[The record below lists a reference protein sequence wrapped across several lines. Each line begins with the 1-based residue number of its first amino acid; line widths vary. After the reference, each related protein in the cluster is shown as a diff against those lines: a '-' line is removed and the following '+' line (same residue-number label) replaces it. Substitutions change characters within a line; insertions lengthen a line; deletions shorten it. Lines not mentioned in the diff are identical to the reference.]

1 MIIRCSQRSGA
12 RNLATHLNNQRDN
25 DHVTIAEIKGVVGR
39 NLHEALLE
47 IDAVSKATRCEQPLF
62 STSFNPPEGAKVTEA
77 QFEDAFNRFE
87 SKLGLTDQPRVVVY
101 HEKEGRRHAHVV
113 WSRIDVQEMKAI
125 RMSHFKN
132 KSMELSRELYQEHG
146 WDMPK
151 GMENKQEADRF
162 NLTPAQWNQFKRQ
175 KINPN
180 EVRALIND
188 AWQASDNVSSFSHAL
203 KERGIFLAKGDR
215 RGFVLMDHTEKVFS
229 LSKFGDFKRKEL
241 KVKLG
246 DPDSLPSVTMAAV
259 EIRSIY
265 NSEMKSLIKE
275 LKQKQRNEML
285 PLEEKKALL
294 VTIQRAQRQEQK
306 AQHRVKRNLTSKSVR
321 EGFKK
326 GILGLFDKVT
336 GKERRLRLVGKNK
349 LNKVKERHG
358 SSRQKLV
365 FEHNLQRTELQK
377 EIQAKRDEQ
386 SLERKELAKRIFD
399 IRSHNH
405 EQKRG
410 TLSHKFDSSTL
421 DKSKQSELDLTNDH
435 EESYQEKRKSE
446 RERER
451 EEIKPKLG
459 RSFSR

>member
-12 RNLATHLNNQRDN
+12 RNLATHLNNTRDN
-25 DHVTIAEIKGVVGR
+25 DHVTVAEIKGLVGR

-62 STSFNPPEGAKVTEA
+62 STSFNPPEGAEVTEA

-87 SKLGLTDQPRVVVY
+87 RKMGLNDQPRVVVY
-101 HEKEGRRHAHVV
+101 HEKNSRRHAHVI

-146 WDMPK
+146 WDMPR
-151 GMENKQEADRF
+151 GMENKQEAERF
-162 NLTPAQWNQFKRQ
+162 NLTPAQWNQLKRH
-175 KINPN
+175 KVDPN
-180 EVRALIND
+180 ELRGHIKD
-188 AWQASDNVSSFSHAL
+188 AWQVSDNVSSFSHAL
-203 KERGIFLAKGDR
+203 KERGLFLAKGDK

-241 KVKLG
+241 KAKLG
-246 DPDSLPSVTMAAV
+246 DPDGLPSVAMAAV

-306 AQHRVKRNLTSKSVR
+306 DQHRVKRNLTSKSVR

-336 GKERRLRLVGKNK
+336 GKERRLRLVGKDK
-349 LNKVKERHG
+349 LNKLKERHG

-365 FEHNLQRTELQK
+365 FEHNLQRAELQQ

-386 SLERKELAKRIFD
+386 RLERKELAKRIFD
-399 IRSHNH
+399 IRTHNH

-410 TLSHKFDSSTL
+410 TLSHRFDSSSL
-421 DKSKQSELDLTNDH
+421 DKSKQSELDQTNDH

-446 RERER
+446 RKRER
-451 EEIKPKLG
+451 EENTRKKG
-459 RSFSR
+459 RSFTR

>member
-1 MIIRCSQRSGA
+1 MIIRFSQRSGA
-12 RNLATHLNNQRDN
+12 RNLATHLNNKRDN
-25 DHVTIAEIKGVVGR
+25 DHVTVAEIKGLVGR

-62 STSFNPPEGAKVTEA
+62 STSFNPPEGAEVTEA

-87 SKLGLTDQPRVVVY
+87 SKLGLIDQPRVVVY

-146 WDMPK
+146 WDMPR

-162 NLTPAQWNQFKRQ
+162 NLTPAQWNQLKRQ
-175 KINPN
+175 KVDPK
-180 EVRALIND
+180 ELRGLIKD
-188 AWQASDNVSSFSHAL
+188 AWQVSDNVSSFSHVL
-203 KERGIFLAKGDR
+203 KERGLFLAKGDK
-215 RGFVLMDHTEKVFS
+215 RGFVLMDNTEKVFS

-241 KVKLG
+241 KAKLG
-246 DPDSLPSVTMAAV
+246 DPDGLPSVAMAAV

-285 PLEEKKALL
+285 PLEEKKVLL
-294 VTIQRAQRQEQK
+294 VAIQRAQRQEQK
-306 AQHRVKRNLTSKSVR
+306 DQHRVKRNLTSKSVR

-326 GILGLFDKVT
+326 GILGLFDKVI
-336 GKERRLRLVGKNK
+336 GKERRLKLIGKDNLSK
-349 LNKVKERHG
+349 LKERHG

-365 FEHNLQRTELQK
+365 FEHNLQRAELQK
-377 EIQAKRDEQ
+377 EIHAKRDEQ
-386 SLERKELAKRIFD
+386 RLERKELAKRIFD
-399 IRSHNH
+399 IRTHNH
-405 EQKRG
+405 EQNRWINQNKE
-410 TLSHKFDSSTL
+410 T
-421 DKSKQSELDLTNDH
+421 
-435 EESYQEKRKSE
+435 
-446 RERER
+446 
-451 EEIKPKLG
+451 
-459 RSFSR
+459 